1 MRNIAEIDEEIRRLK
16 EERESVLAARQ
27 SADLA
32 KYKEMYDGRW
42 VVEYDITPMKNY
54 ALCSKIPEQKTL
66 YHVAEVI
73 EFNPNLGIVVCRAD
87 AKIRLAARIADH
99 VKEIGLSVISVPNF
113 RFGLTEIERGF
124 VEVLDRDSLKR
135 EVDEFK
141 AALEDD
147 IDVIETLV
155 EQK

>member
-1 MRNIAEIDEEIRRLK
+1 MRTIAEIDEEIRKLK

-32 KYKEMYDGRW
+32 TYKKMYDGRW
-42 VVEYDITPMKNY
+42 VCEYDITPMRNY
-54 ALCSKIPEQKTL
+54 ELCSKIPEQKTL

-87 AKIRLAARIADH
+87 AKIRVAAKTDDN
-99 VKEIGLSVISVPNF
+99 VKELGLSVISVPNF
-113 RFGLTEIERGF
+113 RFGLTGVKRGF
-124 VEVLDRDSLKR
+124 VEVIDRDTLKR
-135 EVDEFK
+135 AVAEFK
-141 AALEDD
+141 SALGDD

-155 EQK
+155 EKK